1 MGTHPRRTQG
11 AATESSRP
19 VWPLRRLPNAQRA
32 IGRIRDGRIR
42 DTQTLPE
49 LPPGSRAKSV
59 CSAAVTRVSTA
70 ASSAIWTLVALLSL
84 TGCTTPDVTERPPPP
99 PPSTPITSP
108 SPPEAPPAPIDLDR
122 LDELLTLGDEALRED
137 RLLTP
142 VDRSAYDYYSQALD
156 VAPDH
161 PAALAGLNKLV
172 DRYLG
177 LAAEAAQR
185 GRYDRAR
192 NLLER
197 ARFVNAKHEGI
208 ALAEAQIDLFEG
220 ARRETINL
228 DGGALAARSRDLAAT
243 LAGLGG
249 KAKAPGAWVTI
260 TARSDAEGR
269 WIYQQ
274 LRRAPGDTRI
284 RAELVIGGTP
294 SVQIYEFRGG
304 PEG

>member
-1 MGTHPRRTQG
+1 M
-11 AATESSRP
+11 
-19 VWPLRRLPNAQRA
+19 
-32 IGRIRDGRIR
+32 
-42 DTQTLPE
+42 PE
-49 LPPGSRAKSV
+49 LVPGSRANGV
-59 CSAAVTRVSTA
+59 CPLAVTRVST
-70 ASSAIWTLVALLSL
+70 SRRVSTSHRPTTHLSAVWTLVALLSL
-84 TGCTTPDVTERPPPP
+84 AGCTNPDVVERPPPT
-99 PPSTPITSP
+99 PPSTPMTSP
-108 SPPEAPPAPIDLDR
+108 SPPEAPLPSIDLDR

-142 VDRSAYDYYSQALD
+142 VDGSAYDYYSLALE
-156 VAPDH
+156 VAPEH

-197 ARFVNAKHEGI
+197 AKFVNAEHEGI
-208 ALAEAQIDLFEG
+208 GLAEAQIEMFEG
-220 ARRETINL
+220 AQRQTISL
-228 DGGALAARSRDLAAT
+228 DGRALAARSRELAAT

-249 KAKAPGAWVTI
+249 KAKAAGAWVTI
-260 TARSDAEGR
+260 TARNDAEGR

-294 SVQIYEFRGG
+294 SVQIYEFRGE